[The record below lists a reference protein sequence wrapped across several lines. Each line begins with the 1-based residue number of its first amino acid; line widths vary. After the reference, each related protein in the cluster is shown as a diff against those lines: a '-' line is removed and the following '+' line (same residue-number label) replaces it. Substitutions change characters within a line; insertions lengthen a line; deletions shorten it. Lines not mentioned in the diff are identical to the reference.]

1 MSKERLTA
9 FEDAI
14 LAIIMTIL
22 VLELR
27 KPSEIT
33 LQGFWSLHA
42 NFFAYTLSFFWIGTM
57 WVSHHNNWQHVQKI
71 NLNTVMLTLVLLFL
85 ASLFPYTTSIVSD
98 HFSNVTAQV
107 FYGIIIILISLLN
120 VVISVNLGK
129 LNPKAHFGLL
139 YTIPTRI
146 VYLDLLFKVLGL
158 ILAVTIYPPAMMISI
173 FCASSLLLLSF
184 NRA

>member
-1 MSKERLTA
+1 
-9 FEDAI
+9 
-14 LAIIMTIL
+14 
-22 VLELR
+22 
-27 KPSEIT
+27 
-33 LQGFWSLHA
+33 
-42 NFFAYTLSFFWIGTM
+42 M

-146 VYLDLLFKVLGL
+146 VYLDLLLKCCL